1 MSIQSEDDNLPV
13 VIGEEIPEEFFEE
26 ITWYWDTFNEPTIEV
41 QISQALIDK
50 SNPKLTR
57 EIDVEV
63 DSMFDKIQER
73 S

>member
-1 MSIQSEDDNLPV
+1 